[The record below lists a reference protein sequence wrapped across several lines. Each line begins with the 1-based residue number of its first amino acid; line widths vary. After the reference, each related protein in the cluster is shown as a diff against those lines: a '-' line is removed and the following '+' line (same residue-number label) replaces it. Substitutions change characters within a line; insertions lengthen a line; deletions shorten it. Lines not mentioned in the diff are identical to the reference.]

1 MEILGLVEN
10 MSGLK
15 CPYCGKI
22 IELFKTG
29 GGIETAKREYLRLLG
44 TLPFEPDVVRKGDAG
59 KVDFLD
65 NDDLMISQEFNRMV
79 DEILSLTGR
88 ESLYP
93 NDDEK
98 RILQAG
104 QA

>member
-1 MEILGLVEN
+1 MGLVEN
-10 MSGLK
+10 LSGLR

-22 IELFKTG
+22 IELFKAG

-44 TLPFEPDVVRKGDAG
+44 TLPFEPDVVRDGDAG

-65 NDDLMISQEFNRMV
+65 NHDLMISQEFNRMA
-79 DEILSLTGR
+79 DEIVNLTGG

-93 NDDEK
+93 GDNEK
-98 RILQAG
+98 RIIQAG